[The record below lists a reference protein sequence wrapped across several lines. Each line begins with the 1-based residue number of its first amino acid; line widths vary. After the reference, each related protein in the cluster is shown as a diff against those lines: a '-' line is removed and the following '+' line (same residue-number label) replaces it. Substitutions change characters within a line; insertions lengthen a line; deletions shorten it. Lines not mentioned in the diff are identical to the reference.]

1 MQSKG
6 SDWLEMG
13 PLPPTACRT
22 STAPNRLEPCS
33 QPGPKFSEPC
43 ASTHASMDEPH
54 PHSSCAVLSAVSP
67 SLLKHV
73 SPLSS
78 PRQCTTHHG
87 LQRHVVV
94 TFTLFSISFNLFRSI
109 LVTCTRPALP
119 RCNFPQNPS
128 KLSFRAS
135 DQSDLYST
143 SLSGLAS
150 FGVASALIGAQP

>member
-33 QPGPKFSEPC
+33 QPGPKFPEPC

-94 TFTLFSISFNLFRSI
+94 TFTLFQSLSISFVLFLLLVLDLPSLVVISPRIRPSYLSELAINLTFTA
-109 LVTCTRPALP
+109 LVSLAWLP
-119 RCNFPQNPS
+119 LGSP
-128 KLSFRAS
+128 L
-135 DQSDLYST
+135 L
-143 SLSGLAS
+143 
-150 FGVASALIGAQP
+150 